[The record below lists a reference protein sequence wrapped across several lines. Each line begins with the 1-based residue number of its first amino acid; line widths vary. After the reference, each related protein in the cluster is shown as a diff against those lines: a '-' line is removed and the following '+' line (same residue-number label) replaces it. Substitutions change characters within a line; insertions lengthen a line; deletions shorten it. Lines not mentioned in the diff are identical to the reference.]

1 MCGFGGD
8 GLMDGGREG
17 VDVAQCDNGSERQ
30 CGRLGEHHYCLL
42 GLRPCLEVGGNR
54 CSEAGEGVS
63 VVLSVTSG
71 SPGYTGSF
79 SRVDL

>member
-42 GLRPCLEVGGNR
+42 GLRALLGGGR
-54 CSEAGEGVS
+54 QS
-63 VVLSVTSG
+63 VVKQEKEYRLC
-71 SPGYTGSF
+71 
-79 SRVDL
+79 